1 MHIAMAAGVA
11 ILSLLLAVAPAADG
25 PWPTDHP
32 LLHDIAAVVIPGE
45 LRSTILRLVDFG
57 TRHTLSD
64 TQSGTR
70 GIGAARRWVKARFE
84 EIGRDCGGC
93 LDVRTPVQTVTGEL
107 IPRPAEIMDVLAI
120 QRGTSDPDRVIVISG
135 HLDSRVSDV
144 MNATSDAPGADDDG
158 SGTAAVIEA
167 ARVLSRHK
175 FPATLVYAALSGEE
189 QNLYGGRLLAQYARD
204 QHWQIEADLNNDI
217 IGGTTGD
224 NGVTD
229 ASHVRVFS
237 EGTRFTETPEEAA
250 QRRYN
255 GGEVDSPSRNL
266 ARYISGLADHY
277 VGGLTVRMIYR
288 TDRYNRGGDQVAML
302 AAGYPSVRFT
312 EAVENYKHEHQD
324 VRTADGVEY
333 GDLPKFV
340 DFQYLAQVTR
350 LNAVTMAA
358 LAMAPAPP
366 AMVEIEGAVSHDT
379 TISWTRVPGAAS
391 YRVWW
396 RDTTAPLWTNSRSAG
411 SANTLTLNNLTVD
424 DWFFGVSSISFDGY
438 ESPVEFPGVAGAF
451 RENPLATLR

>member
-1 MHIAMAAGVA
+1 
-11 ILSLLLAVAPAADG
+11 
-25 PWPTDHP
+25 
-32 LLHDIAAVVIPGE
+32 
-45 LRSTILRLVDFG
+45 
-57 TRHTLSD
+57 
-64 TQSGTR
+64 
-70 GIGAARRWVKARFE
+70 
-84 EIGRDCGGC
+84 
-93 LDVRTPVQTVTGEL
+93 
-107 IPRPAEIMDVLAI
+107 
-120 QRGTSDPDRVIVISG
+120 
-135 HLDSRVSDV
+135 

-167 ARVLSRHK
+167 ARVLSKHK
-175 FPATLVYAALSGEE
+175 FPATLVYAVLSGEE
-189 QNLYGGRLLAQYARD
+189 QNLYGGRLLAQYVRD
-204 QHWQIEADLNNDI
+204 QHWQVEADLNNDI
-217 IGGTTGD
+217 VGGTTGD

-237 EGTRFTETPEEAA
+237 EGTRFTETPKEAA
-250 QRRYN
+250 QRHYN

-266 ARYISGLADHY
+266 ARYISALADHY
-277 VGGLTVRMIYR
+277 VAGLTVRMIYR
-288 TDRYNRGGDQVAML
+288 TDRYDRAGDQVAML

-324 VRTADGVEY
+324 MRTADGVEY

-379 TISWTRVPGAAS
+379 TVSWTPVPGAAS

-396 RDTTAPLWTNSRSAG
+396 RDTTAPFWTDSRSAG
-411 SANTLTLNNLTVD
+411 SANTLTLKNITVD
-424 DWFFGVSSISFDGY
+424 DWFFGVSSVSSDGY

-451 RENPLATLR
+451 RAPNLPAH

>member
-1 MHIAMAAGVA
+1 MHIAMIAGLA
-11 ILSLLLAVAPAADG
+11 CTCLLLAVANAADG
-25 PWPTDHP
+25 PLPADHP
-32 LLHDIAAVVIPGE
+32 LLHDIAADVSPGE
-45 LRSTILRLVDFG
+45 LRSTILHLVDFG

-64 TQSGTR
+64 TQSETR

-93 LDVRTPVQTVTGEL
+93 LDIRTPAQTITGQL
-107 IPRPAEIMDVLAI
+107 IPRPTEIVDVLAI
-120 QRGTSDPDRVIVISG
+120 QHGTSDPDRVIVISG

-158 SGTAAVIEA
+158 SGLAAVIEA
-167 ARVLSRHK
+167 ARVLSKHK
-175 FPATLVYAALSGEE
+175 FPATLVYAVLSGEE

-204 QHWQIEADLNNDI
+204 QHWQVEADLNNDI
-217 IGGTTGD
+217 VGGTTGD

-237 EGTRFTETPEEAA
+237 EGTRSTETPKEAT
-250 QRRYN
+250 QRRYT

-266 ARYISGLADHY
+266 ARYISGLADRY
-277 VGGLTVRMIYR
+277 VAGLTVRMIYR
-288 TDRYNRGGDQVAML
+288 TDRYDRLGDQVAML

-324 VRTADGVEY
+324 VRTAGGVQY

-379 TISWTRVPGAAS
+379 TVNWTPVPGAAS

-396 RDTTAPLWTNSRSAG
+396 RDTTAPFWTDSRSAG
-411 SANTLTLNNLTVD
+411 SATTLTLKNITVD
-424 DWFFGVSSISFDGY
+424 DWFFGVSSVSSDGY
-438 ESPVEFPGVAGAF
+438 DSPVEFPGVAGAF
-451 RENPLATLR
+451 RTTDRPAH